1 MVLIG
6 EKKGTVDGWGMEARS
21 GQVREGYDQNTL
33 HKGHFRKRQ
42 RMESDQLEDT
52 VRKVENGCGMSEDKA
67 KK

>member
-1 MVLIG
+1 
-6 EKKGTVDGWGMEARS
+6 MEARS
-21 GQVREGYDQNTL
+21 GKVREGYDQNTL

-52 VRKVENGCGMSEDKA
+52 VRKVENRCGMSEDKA